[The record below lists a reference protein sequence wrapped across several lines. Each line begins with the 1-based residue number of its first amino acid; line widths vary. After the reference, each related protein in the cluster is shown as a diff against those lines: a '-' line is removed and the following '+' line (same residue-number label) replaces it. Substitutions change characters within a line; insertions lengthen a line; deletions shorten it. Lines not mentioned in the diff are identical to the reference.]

1 MFIKKFNKN
10 LFESYFIFI
19 LLAVFAPKLNAVDNA
34 SLRWLTVASVNLVF
48 LSYILISKKKYYLKI
63 SNVLKIFTGLFI
75 VSVASTINSLN
86 INESLISLNKI
97 FIVLSTIVCVSVLIN
112 KKDSLQSLTYIL
124 FISVLFESLYVFY
137 DYFTSSDLNFTGVS
151 MNRNISSFSILV
163 KVLFIYIYQSLNQNQ
178 NKLISILY
186 ELIVILSII
195 LLESRA
201 AIFILTLIFILKAV
215 FLKDKIR
222 SFINLCLIVLT
233 VIIYYPFSRVLQ
245 GKDIISSNIML
256 DESLSLR
263 FDFFSHAIELFLNNP
278 LIGNG
283 VGMWKVLSNQM
294 KLSQVPYYVHNDF
307 LQFLIETGAIG
318 FIMYILFFFSIFYSI
333 KKQWNNS
340 SIYILLAFLIFLID
354 SLINFPFHRPQQII
368 IFILIIGSII
378 SSLDLKKIEFKN
390 SYLFIL
396 IITLVLSNYLSF
408 KVLNGSFIENRF
420 RVDLIKNEF
429 SFDKTELEKLEYQLP
444 NLASNTVPFS
454 SYIARYYLN
463 FSEYSKAD
471 QLIDIGIN
479 YNPYL
484 SYPRDIKLQSL
495 LEQNNLLEALR
506 VAKYQLYNSNQT
518 EAYFQIIFSISSEL
532 NLENE
537 FVDLYDKII
546 SVNKPDLLVEYFLNY
561 KKINGLN
568 QTTFNKLLFQ
578 SIAAFPKN
586 QDLLKILN

>member
-1 MFIKKFNKN
+1 MNKVKFNKS
-10 LFESYFIFI
+10 LFEFYSIFI
-19 LLAVFAPKLNAVDNA
+19 LFAVFAPKLNAVDNV

-112 KKDSLQSLTYIL
+112 KKESLQSLTYIL

-137 DYFTSSDLNFTGVS
+137 DYFTSSDLNFSGVS

-163 KVLFIYIYQSLNQNQ
+163 KVPFIYIYQSLNQNQ

-222 SFINLCLIVLT
+222 SFISLCLIVLT

-340 SIYILLAFLIFLID
+340 SIYILLASLIFLID

-396 IITLVLSNYLSF
+396 IITLVISNYLSF

-444 NLASNTVPFS
+444 NLTSNTVPFS

-518 EAYFQIIFSISSEL
+518 EAYLQIIFSISSEL

-537 FVDLYDKII
+537 FVDLYDKIL
-546 SVNKPDLLVEYFLNY
+546 SLNNSDLLVEYFLNY

-568 QTTFNKLLFQ
+568 QTNFNKLLFQ
-578 SIAAFPKN
+578 SIAVFPKN